1 MSAKKLQLNQW
12 LIDLTSGEVATGNQ
26 DSSSDSAPKIS
37 ASRSDSQRKE
47 PQRIEPQGIAL
58 LRILAQSPNQVLSK
72 DQLIAAIWQDVIV
85 TDDALSRVVSR
96 VRKVLQESP
105 KQPEILETLPKRGY
119 RLIATDIK
127 WLEDETA
134 TQEATTEEPITQE
147 TPTQEAKTL
156 EATTQ
161 KAEESTEA
169 LQQNHQQITANSI
182 NERESVEIGHQKSA
196 TDTVSQSQSTAP
208 QHSFSSKELLQK
220 EASPKRAS
228 QNKSSQNKSSQ
239 KWLLAALLVLCLLA
253 VLVLNNPFNGTSEPP
268 ITKATDEV
276 ESLVKQGDD
285 YYAQIR
291 RQDNEMAIELYK
303 QAMAMRPD
311 FGAARAGLANALV
324 QQVLRWQN
332 PVSEQEAPFAG
343 MFAAIA
349 EGRTQTPEAIQKL
362 KRARDFA
369 EQGIAH
375 SPGDPRT
382 HKALGLVLAAQQEFD
397 AAMQSYQSAVDLNPN
412 AWDSYINMGDIMEQT
427 GNLPLAIEYYI
438 KTFEAMKRVSEEQ
451 AVRIRPWHADM
462 GAAVGEKFVKLGDL
476 NEGEV
481 WFRHVLNFAPF
492 NFRATKGL
500 ADVLMKT
507 GNADG
512 AVTLCQQFKRRIGE
526 NPCENLVDI

>member
-12 LIDLTSGEVATGNQ
+12 LIDLTSGEIATGKQ
-26 DSSSDSAPKIS
+26 HTSSDSAQKFGS
-37 ASRSDSQRKE
+37 SRPE
-47 PQRIEPQGIAL
+47 LQRIEPQGISL

-72 DQLIAAIWQDVIV
+72 EQLIAAIWQDVIV

-96 VRKVLQESP
+96 VRKVLQENP

-119 RLIATDIK
+119 RLIATEIK
-127 WLEDETA
+127 WLKDETA
-134 TQEATTEEPITQE
+134 TQEATLEEP
-147 TPTQEAKTL
+147 L
-156 EATTQ
+156 TQ
-161 KAEESTEA
+161 KATIQKAEQSTEA
-169 LQQNHQQITANSI
+169 LQQNHKQITSNSV
-182 NERESVEIGHQKSA
+182 NEHESVEIEHQKA
-196 TDTVSQSQSTAP
+196 VADTVSESQSTASRNSS
-208 QHSFSSKELLQK
+208 QSKELSQK
-220 EASPKRAS
+220 KAK
-228 QNKSSQNKSSQ
+228 QNQVSQNKSSQ
-239 KWLLAALLVLCLLA
+239 KSLLAVLLVLGLLA
-253 VLVLNNPFNGTSEPP
+253 VLVLNNPFNETSEPTT
-268 ITKATDEV
+268 TKATDEV

-291 RQDNEMAIELYK
+291 RQDNEMAIELYQ

-382 HKALGLVLAAQQEFD
+382 HKALGLVLAAQQQFEE
-397 AAMQSYQSAVDLNPN
+397 AMQSYQNAVNLNPD

-427 GNLPLAIEYYI
+427 GNLPKAIEYYI

-500 ADVLMKT
+500 ADVFIKT
-507 GNADG
+507 GNSDV
-512 AVTLCQQFKRRIGE
+512 AVNLCQQFKRRIGE
-526 NPCENLVDI
+526 NPCENLVEI